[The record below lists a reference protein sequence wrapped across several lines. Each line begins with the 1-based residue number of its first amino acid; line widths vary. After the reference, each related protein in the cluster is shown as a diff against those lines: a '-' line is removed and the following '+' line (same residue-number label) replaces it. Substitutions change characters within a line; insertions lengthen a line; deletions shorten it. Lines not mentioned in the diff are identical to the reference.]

1 MAILLSLLAAA
12 TYGAADFVG
21 GYVTKRA
28 HVLAVV
34 FLSQAFGTIPFLIAF
49 PLINDAGFSRAALAW
64 GAAAGVGGATGVILL
79 YAGLAAGRMSVV
91 APITA
96 VEAACVPVIFGLIR
110 GERPGAIALMGIV
123 VAVIAVGL
131 ISAAPEPAPP
141 GQPHV
146 RQGRLPAGVPHA
158 LGAGAAFGAFFIFL
172 DHAGDYAGLWPLV
185 GARIASLSIAGT
197 AILVSIRTLRV
208 PRGTGRA
215 IAGAG
220 ALDFTANVFYL
231 LASRAGLLSLVA
243 VITSMY
249 PASTVLLAR
258 IVLKERLVATQL
270 AGLACAVAGVIMIA
284 TG

>member
-1 MAILLSLLAAA
+1 MAIVLSLLAAA

-21 GYVTKRA
+21 GYISKRV

-34 FLSQAFGTIPFLIAF
+34 FLSQSFGTIPFLIAF
-49 PLINDAGFSRAALAW
+49 PLVNDAGFRGAALGW
-64 GAAAGVGGATGVILL
+64 GAAAGIGGATGVILL

-96 VEAACVPVIFGLIR
+96 IEAACVPVIFGLLT
-110 GERPGAIALMGIV
+110 GERPGAVALMGIV
-123 VAVIAVGL
+123 VAVVAVGL
-131 ISAAPEPAPP
+131 ISAAPEPDLDP
-141 GQPHV
+141 GASTP
-146 RQGRLPAGVPHA
+146 RGRLPAGVLHA

-172 DHAGDYAGLWPLV
+172 DRAGDHAGLWPLV
-185 GARIASLSIAGT
+185 GARIASLSMAGIAI
-197 AILVSIRTLRV
+197 ALSIRTLRV
-208 PRGTGRA
+208 ARDTAPA

-231 LASRAGLLSLVA
+231 LATRHGLLSLVA

-258 IVLKERLVATQL
+258 VVLAERLVRTQL
-270 AGLACAVAGVIMIA
+270 VGLACAVAGVVMIA

>member
-1 MAILLSLLAAA
+1 MAIFLSLLAAA

-21 GYVTKRA
+21 GYISKRI

-34 FLSQAFGTIPFLIAF
+34 FLSQVFGTVPFLIAF
-49 PLINDAGFSRAALAW
+49 PFINDADFSREALLW
-64 GAAAGVGGATGVILL
+64 GGAAGIGGATGVILL
-79 YAGLAAGRMSVV
+79 YAGLATGRMSVV

-96 VEAACVPVIFGLIR
+96 VQAACVPVVFGLIR
-110 GERPGAIALMGIV
+110 GERPGAVALAGIV
-123 VAVIAVGL
+123 VAVVAVGL
-131 ISAAPEPAPP
+131 ISAAPEPELERGSRP
-141 GQPHV
+141 
-146 RQGRLPAGVPHA
+146 RSGRLPAGVAHA
-158 LGAGAAFGAFFIFL
+158 LGAGAAFGGFFIFL
-172 DHAGDYAGLWPLV
+172 DQAGDQAGLWPLV

-208 PRGTGRA
+208 PRDAAPA

-220 ALDFTANVFYL
+220 ALDFAANFFYL
-231 LASRAGLLSLVA
+231 LASRLGLLSLVA

-258 IVLKERLVATQL
+258 VVLKERLVRTQL
-270 AGLACAVAGVIMIA
+270 VGLGFGVTGVVMIA